1 MCFFCFLFEGF
12 VVDLGTRVYC
22 VITHSS
28 SSAAAEVW
36 LFEIMSGSGLYSV
49 IMHELNVGAIFHVA
63 VEGSPLLY
71 ATACWVI
78 ISRFCGRC
86 CDWYSPSSRNDSAM

>member
-49 IMHELNVGAIFHVA
+49 SMHELNAGTSAHPVF
-63 VEGSPLLY
+63 
-71 ATACWVI
+71 
-78 ISRFCGRC
+78 
-86 CDWYSPSSRNDSAM
+86 SSSKWFSNF